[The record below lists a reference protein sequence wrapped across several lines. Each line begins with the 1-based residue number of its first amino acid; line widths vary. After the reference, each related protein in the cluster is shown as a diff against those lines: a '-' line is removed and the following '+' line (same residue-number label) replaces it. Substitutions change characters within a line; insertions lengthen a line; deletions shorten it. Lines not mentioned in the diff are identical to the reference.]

1 MAKKSTGIAREVD
14 KLGRVKVP
22 GVPTIRLFP
31 PEFRLYKIPLP
42 SRVSIN
48 KAGELALEEEQST
61 GKIDLYNPNIVD
73 TSLWDGFMEGI
84 PYECYE
90 VNGKPME
97 FYAVFTK
104 AIVKQSNDKDYCLDG
119 FYSEQGNNLAM
130 LSESAKFMWYTSRWI
145 KYLKRPGAVCDPYC
159 EPVYTNAVYTMEQW
173 ERNGGFKGRAEGQE
187 ISYGVYNRFLQE
199 NQPTRS
205 LPCRLPQ
212 NRDGAVNL
220 EFEEGFMTTEP
231 CAYAEVEGEQRLFYL
246 MFSKRKDQYRGYFCK
261 FEGVYSA
268 QGDNIFDISLEKQNW
283 ISTEHI
289 LWRNHIT
296 PPPYSDWD
304 YEIF

>member
-1 MAKKSTGIAREVD
+1 MAKKSTGIVREVD
-14 KLGRVKVP
+14 KWGRTKVP

-31 PEFRLYKIPLP
+31 PEFRSYKIPLP

-48 KAGELALEEEQST
+48 KAGELALEEEQRT
-61 GKIDLYNPNIVD
+61 GKVDLYNPNIVD

-84 PYECYE
+84 PYECDE
-90 VNGKPME
+90 VDGKPME
-97 FYAVFTK
+97 FFAVFTK
-104 AIVKQSNDKDYCLDG
+104 AIVKESNCKDYCLDG
-119 FYSEQGNNLAM
+119 FYSRQGNNKSM
-130 LSESAKFMWYTSRWI
+130 LPETKLVWLTNRWM
-145 KYLKRPGAVCDPYC
+145 KYLKRSVDYPNY

-187 ISYGVYNRFLQE
+187 ISYEVYKRFLQE

-220 EFEEGFMTTEP
+220 EFEEGFMITEP
-231 CAYAEVEGEQRLFYL
+231 CAYAEVEGEQRPFYL

-289 LWRNHIT
+289 LWRDHIT

-304 YEIF
+304 YEIL